1 VTTLRDVAVFATI
14 RMSTS
19 APPPNLDP
27 PETASRVPPSVL
39 LEVSYDGTDFF
50 GFAPQKTGRSVY
62 DALLTALQTVDET
75 IDDVRVASRTDARV
89 HARGQLV
96 AFDPTRSLPASAW
109 QAMTNRKLPGDVV
122 IRAAREVE
130 RGFMPRW
137 GTLGKKYTYVI
148 QPSSLRDPL
157 ERNRA
162 WTIPFSVDPERMAV
176 ELSTML
182 GTHDFR
188 AFRRA
193 QDERI
198 DTVRT
203 MVRADIAEEGPILRV
218 TVEGTGFMYN
228 MVRII
233 VGTVVEV
240 GAQRRA
246 PGAIARAIETGNRS
260 DLGMTAPP
268 QGLCLER
275 IYLPTDDDLPLAWTK
290 VGKRTYPVR
299 VAPENATASG
309 PPQGSQA

>member
-1 VTTLRDVAVFATI
+1 MSLFDETQRPATTDSDSPAL
-14 RMSTS
+14 
-19 APPPNLDP
+19 
-27 PETASRVPPSVL
+27 PSVL
-39 LEVSYDGTDFF
+39 LEVAYDGTEFY

-62 DALLTALQTVDET
+62 DALLVALQRVDST

-96 AFDPTRSLPASAW
+96 AFDPTRKLPPQAW
-109 QAMTNRKLPGDVV
+109 QAMANRDLPRDVV
-122 IRAAREVE
+122 VRGAREVP

-137 GTLGKKYTYVI
+137 GTLGKRYTYVI
-148 QPSSLRDPL
+148 QPTSLRDPL

-162 WTIPFSVDPERMAV
+162 WTIPFAVDPERMAV
-176 ELSTML
+176 ELATML

-193 QDERI
+193 ADERI
-198 DTVRT
+198 NTTRT
-203 MVRADIAEEGPILRV
+203 MVRADVAEEGSLLRV

-246 PGAIARAIETGNRS
+246 PGAIARAIASGERT

-275 IYLPTDDDLPLAWTK
+275 IYLPDDDDLPLAWTT
-290 VGKRTYPVR
+290 VGKKTHRPR
-299 VAPENATASG
+299 VESDNARGLG
-309 PPQGSQA
+309 PSQGSTS

>member
-1 VTTLRDVAVFATI
+1 
-14 RMSTS
+14 MSTS
-19 APPPNLDP
+19 APPPTLDTPDTRVVLP
-27 PETASRVPPSVL
+27 PTVL
-39 LEVSYDGTDFF
+39 LEVAYDGTGFF

-62 DALLTALQTVDET
+62 DALLEALQHIDDT

-96 AFDPTRSLPASAW
+96 AFDPTRKLPPSAW
-109 QAMTNRKLPGDVV
+109 QAMTNRQLPGDVV
-122 IRAAREVE
+122 IRGAREVE

-157 ERNRA
+157 ERHRA
-162 WTIPFSVDPERMAV
+162 WTIPFSVDPERMAA

-198 DTVRT
+198 DTIRT
-203 MVRADIAEEGPILRV
+203 MVRADLAEEGPLLRV

-240 GAQRRA
+240 GAERRA
-246 PGAIARAIETGNRS
+246 PGAIARAIDSGNRS

-275 IYLPTDDDLPLAWTK
+275 IYLPNDDDLPLAWTK
-290 VGKRTYPVR
+290 VGKRTYPAR

-309 PPQGSQA
+309 PPQGSRA